1 MWTELQKVWDRSGTN
16 VIHDKLGDGA
26 NWKHPE
32 GAEPRCN
39 WPEWHW
45 KQVCFSLS
53 KVFHNIIC
61 ILSRLEEEDKE
72 LESLSYDELSKTT
85 TTEAY
90 YPGLPLLAG

>member
-1 MWTELQKVWDRSGTN
+1 MWDGSVSN
-16 VIHDKLGDGA
+16 VVHDKLGDGA
-26 NWKHPE
+26 DWKYPE
-32 GAEPRCN
+32 GAESRCN

-45 KQVCFSLS
+45 KQVCFFFKSEMH
-53 KVFHNIIC
+53 KMTY
-61 ILSRLEEEDKE
+61 LSRLEEEDKE